1 MLCEKQ
7 NSLSRIGCKMCWRF
21 PSRHL
26 CVVKAHF
33 IYHWKLNRTRSAG
46 YPLQKKKKEIKCT
59 KLVNLMSM
67 TNISFMWNIINLL
80 LNVET
85 PVCLEIGW
93 MIFNRAFKKWICSRR
108 HAIPFVERLQK
119 IEMIHFSIMNYW
131 NHFYLQVFPSN
142 NHFWRC
148 PCLQPQIHFYPAA
161 KWPVSYWCKLIIDKL
176 MKIIFH
182 SFLALGF
189 PLFGIDGSSL
199 GPLSPPWDDD
209 DLMDFKLSDEDLSPV
224 NDIEDLLSCSPNSLS
239 FDNEVETDES
249 SSSSFGVKDDE
260 AVASNDEIS
269 LATLSEM
276 FQPESNDTL
285 WTQSSSSSTN
295 EEMFSLDPTDPIWD
309 VILEKV
315 NILDGNCDEKQV
327 KLSLSEDFFWQLNES
342 LDLPSV
348 KWSLFV
354 WYMILRSFPRENKSS
369 WTFNSVVLNHNSNL
383 FPHLSKIIYLLH
395 FRMILFPLTQ
405 LLSWRLRK
413 PILNYVC
420 LPRVRT
426 SSQVAF
432 WLRIPLREAWKL
444 LSIKAIAV
452 FAKSV
457 FKVRN
462 CWKVIRWNSSGKMFA
477 VSVKRNWTMLR
488 N

>member
-1 MLCEKQ
+1 
-7 NSLSRIGCKMCWRF
+7 
-21 PSRHL
+21 
-26 CVVKAHF
+26 
-33 IYHWKLNRTRSAG
+33 
-46 YPLQKKKKEIKCT
+46 
-59 KLVNLMSM
+59 
-67 TNISFMWNIINLL
+67 
-80 LNVET
+80 
-85 PVCLEIGW
+85 
-93 MIFNRAFKKWICSRR
+93 
-108 HAIPFVERLQK
+108 
-119 IEMIHFSIMNYW
+119 
-131 NHFYLQVFPSN
+131 
-142 NHFWRC
+142 
-148 PCLQPQIHFYPAA
+148 
-161 KWPVSYWCKLIIDKL
+161 

-285 WTQSSSSSTN
+285 WTQGSSSSTN

-348 KWSLFV
+348 K
-354 WYMILRSFPRENKSS
+354 
-369 WTFNSVVLNHNSNL
+369 
-383 FPHLSKIIYLLH
+383 
-395 FRMILFPLTQ
+395 
-405 LLSWRLRK
+405 
-413 PILNYVC
+413 
-420 LPRVRT
+420 
-426 SSQVAF
+426 
-432 WLRIPLREAWKL
+432 
-444 LSIKAIAV
+444 
-452 FAKSV
+452 
-457 FKVRN
+457 
-462 CWKVIRWNSSGKMFA
+462 
-477 VSVKRNWTMLR
+477 
-488 N
+488 